1 MRASSPGQA
10 DGTCLSCLMNPSES
24 NPPAPKPL
32 QPPTGSGLAHGK
44 QAAAGPRPRRPC
56 LAGWDA
62 AGYLPHPRCAP
73 LQVTASRSKSKTL
86 KASVSRHV
94 RERSTPIRGEQFSN
108 SIAQKSEKVQH
119 FLPYGQIWPS
129 PPVRPHLARARVRA
143 TTHAAPA
150 ARRQAAHWARVA
162 PLVATSSTS
171 TTRFPASS
179 TPGRQS

>member
-1 MRASSPGQA
+1 
-10 DGTCLSCLMNPSES
+10 MNPSGS
-24 NPPAPKPL
+24 SPPAPKPL
-32 QPPTGSGLAHGK
+32 RSQRGPGRHTGNRRQPGRAHAGPVSPDGMRR
-44 QAAAGPRPRRPC
+44 AAASPA
-56 LAGWDA
+56 L
-62 AGYLPHPRCAP
+62 CAP
-73 LQVTASRSKSKTL
+73 SGHTSRSKSKTL

-119 FLPYGQIWPS
+119 FLPHGQIWPS
-129 PPVRPHLARARVRA
+129 PPARPHLARARVRA

-179 TPGRQS
+179 TPGRQA